1 MITSLQRC
9 LCRAIVLVSSIAFPY
24 FCALAQD
31 APAGELH
38 VRIAYPGHKSK
49 DKIPPAVVWLQ
60 PRTQGLVPVATP
72 GHFTLL
78 QKDRTFV
85 PHLLII
91 PAGSIV
97 SFPNAD
103 PFFHNVFSLFNG
115 KRFDLGLYEAGA
127 SREVLFSREGVSY
140 IFCNIH
146 SEMSAVVI
154 ALKTPLFAVAG
165 PDAVAV
171 LHNVPPGDYELHV
184 WVEGVSEPSLNSL
197 SRRVHVRS
205 SGADTVTIDL
215 LEAPAPQHDHLN
227 EFGQPYDH
235 TTRRPY

>member
-1 MITSLQRC
+1 MVYR
-9 LCRAIVLVSSIAFPY
+9 
-24 FCALAQD
+24 
-31 APAGELH
+31 G
-38 VRIAYPGHKSK
+38 SK
-49 DKIPPAVVWLQ
+49 GKFRTPPAVVWLQ
-60 PRTQGLVPVATP
+60 PRTPGIVSAAPP

-85 PHLLII
+85 PHLLVI

-127 SREVLFSREGVSY
+127 TREVLFSRVGVSY

-154 ALKTPLFAVAG
+154 ALTTPLFARAG
-165 PDAVAV
+165 EDARAV
-171 LHNVPPGDYELHV
+171 LRNLPPGEYDLHV
-184 WVEGVSEPSLNSL
+184 WVEGASEPSLNNL
-197 SRRVHVRS
+197 TRRVRIRS
-205 SGADTVTIDL
+205 GSADSLTVEL
-215 LEAPAPQHDHLN
+215 LGPFSPQNDHLN

-235 TTRRPY
+235 PSNQPY